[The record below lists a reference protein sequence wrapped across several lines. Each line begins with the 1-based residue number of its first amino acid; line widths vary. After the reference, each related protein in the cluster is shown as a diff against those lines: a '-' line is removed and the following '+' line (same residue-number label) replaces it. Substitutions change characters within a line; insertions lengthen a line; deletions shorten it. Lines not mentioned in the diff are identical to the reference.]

1 LRLEN
6 PTSVNV
12 SSVAPERVQPT
23 PRPSVRL
30 QIPTSTNV
38 APGTPG
44 TPGTLGDDEFYTPRG
59 ETPRTLGDDEFYTP
73 RGKEIGGKKIKRT
86 SKKLRKRRSKRTTKK
101 IRNRL
106 TKR

>member
-1 LRLEN
+1 M
-6 PTSVNV
+6 
-12 SSVAPERVQPT
+12 
-23 PRPSVRL
+23 RL

-38 APGTPG
+38 SSVTPGTPG
-44 TPGTLGDDEFYTPRG
+44 TPGDDEFFDARDAG
-59 ETPRTLGDDEFYTP
+59 
-73 RGKEIGGKKIKRT
+73 GGKKIKRT